1 MSKRYIKIC
10 KIYYI
15 FLILTAYL
23 KRIEED
29 NTPMNLICLDWGEL
43 ANPSALPNPLLYGE
57 VVKNVPMVGEKLA
70 DLMATMYQ
78 NEIIR
83 DFSDVHV
90 LGLSLGAH
98 IAGNSGHLLKS
109 NWGINTK
116 IGRITGQ
123 NYFPS

>member
-1 MSKRYIKIC
+1 
-10 KIYYI
+10 
-15 FLILTAYL
+15 
-23 KRIEED
+23 
-29 NTPMNLICLDWGEL
+29 MNLICLDWGEL

-116 IGRITGQ
+116 IGRITGK
-123 NYFPS
+123 NTRIVFFCMYIPSHNMSLHKK